1 MSKPK
6 HEDADNRQLAT
17 YVPARLMAAIEAKAQ
32 EEKTTKRAVVVAAL
46 SAHLGG
52 DEDAATTDD

>member
-6 HEDADNRQLAT
+6 HEDDSRQLAT
-17 YVPARLMAAIEAKAQ
+17 YVPAKLMEALEAKAE

-46 SAHLGG
+46 AAHLR
-52 DEDAATTDD
+52 DDDDPNG